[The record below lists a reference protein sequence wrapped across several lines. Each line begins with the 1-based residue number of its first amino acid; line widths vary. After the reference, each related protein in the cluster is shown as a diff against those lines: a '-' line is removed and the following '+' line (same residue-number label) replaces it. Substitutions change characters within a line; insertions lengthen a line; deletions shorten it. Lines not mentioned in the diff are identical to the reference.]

1 MKMNLTTATK
11 LKEIC
16 ARTIDKKIPAALGY
30 KTMKLIKAVEVEE
43 EFYNTRL
50 RQIINEYGEKDSE
63 GKFVYLDNGNIKV
76 IEGKESQCEGEMKE
90 LESVMVDFPDEFT
103 FTLEELDTLEC
114 TPREIY
120 FFDDIIKN

>member
-1 MKMNLTTATK
+1 MNMTLSTATK

-43 EFYNTRL
+43 DFYNLRL
-50 RQIINEYGEKDSE
+50 RQIIEEFGKKDAE
-63 GKFVYLDNGNIKV
+63 GKYIFLDNGNIKV
-76 IEGKESQCEGEMKE
+76 IEGKESECEAKIKE
-90 LESVMVDFPDEFT
+90 LEGVMVDFPDTFT
-103 FTLEELDTLEC
+103 FTLEELDALEC

-120 FFDDIIKN
+120 YFDELIK